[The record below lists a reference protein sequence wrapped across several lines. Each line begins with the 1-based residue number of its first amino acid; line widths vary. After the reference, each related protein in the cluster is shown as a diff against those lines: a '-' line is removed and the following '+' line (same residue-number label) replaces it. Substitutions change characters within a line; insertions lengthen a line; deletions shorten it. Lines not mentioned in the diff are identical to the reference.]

1 MRLAELGEL
10 ALLRE
15 LERRGLVHGVEHDAA
30 QLEGGLVVTQDA
42 LVENVH
48 FRLDWTS
55 WTDLG
60 YKAAAVNLSDLAAS
74 GAEPDGLIVSLGLPA
89 ETEAAQV
96 LDLYEG
102 LNQPGVPV
110 LGGDTTAADRVYLS
124 VTALGHSD
132 RVPGRAGARAGDVLV
147 VTGPLGASAAGF
159 FCLREGIDSP
169 LTAAHLRPPLRL
181 AEGRALAREANA
193 MLDLS
198 DGLAADVRHLADR
211 SSCRVVIDLEDV
223 PVAQGV
229 AEVAAA
235 VGKDVWELA
244 CAFGEDYELLA
255 AASDPGALS
264 VVGRCERGSGVE
276 IRLGGSP
283 VPLTGWEHFFV

>member
-1 MRLAELGEL
+1 MYRVRQEDLPFQGSSHRFVGADNGDVNVSIFLLG
-10 ALLRE
+10 ALPGRGPGPHRHPYDEVQIVRE
-15 LERRGLVHGVEHDAA
+15 GRGLWNVNGVEF
-30 QLEGGLVVTQDA
+30 E
-42 LVENVH
+42 
-48 FRLDWTS
+48 
-55 WTDLG
+55 
-60 YKAAAVNLSDLAAS
+60 
-74 GAEPDGLIVSLGLPA
+74 
-89 ETEAAQV
+89 
-96 LDLYEG
+96 
-102 LNQPGVPV
+102 
-110 LGGDTTAADRVYLS
+110 
-124 VTALGHSD
+124 
-132 RVPGRAGARAGDVLV
+132 AGAGDILV